1 MSKLTLDRYIVQ
13 TFDEAVERLVQLW
26 EADSPPLA
34 QIDFEFPVEN
44 LPEELIA
51 EYRTEAESVGIL
63 VNIAA

>member
-1 MSKLTLDRYIVQ
+1 MPKLKLDRYIVQ
-13 TFDEAVERLVQLW
+13 TFDEAVERLVQLR

-34 QIDFEFPVEN
+34 QIDFEFSVEN

-51 EYRTEAESVGIL
+51 EYRTEAESVGVL